1 MSTALAERHTGR
13 EQALSR
19 VQINRALLGL
29 AALVVVLMPFLV
41 NSGLLYLVGVT
52 LVLAVYSVGWNV
64 LFSWAGLASFGSGG
78 LFCIGAYV
86 AAIAIRAGWGAYFLP
101 VIGLA
106 TLAGALVALLVGLVA
121 LRRMSGIFLAI
132 LTLSLAELLRHVLM
146 RVRWLGSED
155 GIPNI
160 TRPVLSFGLFDI
172 DLSSGAAYYWFLC
185 VAAAI
190 LLGICWWLAHGP
202 FGRRLLA
209 VRHDIERASFIGID
223 VHRSRLVAFVVSGA
237 IAGCAGALYAPWAQ
251 IVTPDLAGMVKST
264 QPILFTLLGGL
275 QSFWGPVVGAFA
287 FMAIDYF
294 TRTLIGI
301 QEVITGGILLVVIL
315 VFRTGIAGG
324 WNALLD
330 GALARR
336 GLDRVLARQEAR

>member
-1 MSTALAERHTGR
+1 MSAALAERHSGR
-13 EQALSR
+13 EQAVSR
-19 VQINRALLGL
+19 APFGRGHVNRALIVLT
-29 AALVVVLMPFLV
+29 AAAIVAMPYMV

-52 LVLAVYSVGWNV
+52 LVLAVYSVGWNI

-86 AAIAIRAGWGAYFLP
+86 AAVAIRAGWGEQFLL
-101 VIGLA
+101 VLVGA
-106 TLAGALVALLVGLVA
+106 TLAGAVVALLVGLVA

-146 RVRWLGSED
+146 QARWLGSED
-155 GIPNI
+155 GISNI
-160 TRPVLSFGLFDI
+160 VRPVLSFGFFRV

-185 VAAAI
+185 VAAAL
-190 LLGICWWLAHGP
+190 LLGVCWWLAHGP

-209 VRHDIERASFIGID
+209 VRHDIERAGFIGID
-223 VHRSRLVAFVVSGA
+223 VHRSRLAAFVFSGA

-251 IVTPDLAGMVKST
+251 IVTPDLAGMIRST

-330 GALARR
+330 RLLTREGSR
-336 GLDRVLARQEAR
+336 